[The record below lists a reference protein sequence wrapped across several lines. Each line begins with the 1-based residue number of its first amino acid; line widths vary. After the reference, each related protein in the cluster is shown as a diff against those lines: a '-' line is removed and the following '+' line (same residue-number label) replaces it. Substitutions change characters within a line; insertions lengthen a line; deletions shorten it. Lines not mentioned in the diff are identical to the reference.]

1 MFVRE
6 LADGDEIDQVLVVR
20 EASLR
25 RRGDGSEYLRL
36 SAGDRSGSVVAVAS
50 ERVRE
55 LAELCER
62 GTFMRLHGRFEL
74 HPRYGAQIA
83 LADVRQA
90 EPHECDLDVLLD
102 GPPRPVAGMEAAL
115 RDL

>member
-6 LADGDEIDQVLVVR
+6 LADGDKVDQVLVVR

-25 RRGDGSEYLRL
+25 RRGDGSEFLRL
-36 SAGDRSGSVVAVAS
+36 SVGDRSGSGVGVAS
-50 ERVRE
+50 EGVRG

-62 GTFMRLHGRFEL
+62 GTFMRLRGRFEL

-83 LADVRQA
+83 LADLRHA
-90 EPHECDLDVLLD
+90 EPDECDLDVLLD
-102 GPPRPVAGMEAAL
+102 GPPRPVAGME
-115 RDL
+115 